1 MEPYPNNDTLSFSN
15 CALEWYQDLAP
26 LPIRSDGSGVDTLDP
41 DQRLNSTIVDEFHC
55 KLFNLK
61 DDEDMRLY
69 RLIKQRIASSWY
81 TQVKEITK
89 WESADQPIYVW
100 LEWIQ
105 SYRELTPAQQY

>member
-1 MEPYPNNDTLSFSN
+1 MDPYPNNDTLSFSN
-15 CALEWYQDLAP
+15 RSLEWYPDIAP
-26 LPIRSDGSGVDTLDP
+26 LPIRSGDGVNTLDP
-41 DQRLNSTIVDEFHC
+41 EQRLDAVTVDEFHC

-61 DDEDMRLY
+61 DQEDMNLY
-69 RLIKQRIASSWY
+69 RTVKQRIASAWY